1 VIDPA
6 LRLDRSSPRMGGML
20 DALFEWTGLTGTQLL
35 TSVVG
40 GVVLAVLARLVM
52 TWYLTK

>member
-1 VIDPA
+1 MEA
-6 LRLDRSSPRMGGML
+6 ML
-20 DALFEWTGLTGTQLL
+20 DALLEWTGLTGMQLL

>member
-1 VIDPA
+1 
-6 LRLDRSSPRMGGML
+6 MGRML
-20 DALFEWTGLTGTQLL
+20 DALFDLTGLTGTQLL

-40 GVVLAVLARLVM
+40 GVVLAVLVRLLM

>member
-1 VIDPA
+1 
-6 LRLDRSSPRMGGML
+6 ML
-20 DALFEWTGLTGTQLL
+20 DALFEWTGLTCTQLL

-40 GVVLAVLARLVM
+40 GVVLAVLVRLLM